1 MKRFKQII
9 RPDALAFVLFAGL
22 VWLVMTITG
31 TTSTKSCSVNVVAES
46 SLVEGYYLLD
56 TLVPLMIDVES
67 SGINAL
73 RLGQFE
79 DVLVV
84 VEKELFFVDKSGQL
98 TIRSEDIK
106 ALLSQEYG
114 NEYSF
119 TITTSSVIFPSEQL
133 SSVSVPVVIKGI
145 RNATLPSGMRWSEA
159 LRIEPDTVVLTGP
172 IARLQRT
179 QVFVTIPEV
188 IWEGRMAISLPLDPL
203 EKGLELSVNS
213 VDVIGTSEYWV
224 EKEFIYQRRIGQRVY
239 EVKLWF
245 SGPFSILKNSELID
259 LCELTFKDFDT
270 FEMAQVTIRNKGVEL
285 LSITPH
291 KLEKPLQ

>member
-31 TTSTKSCSVNVVAES
+31 TTSTKSCGINVVAES

-56 TLVPLMIDVES
+56 TIVPLMIDVES

-73 RLGQFE
+73 RLGQFD

-98 TIRSEDIK
+98 SIRSEDIK

-119 TITTSSVIFPSEQL
+119 TITTSSVMFPSEQL
-133 SSVSVPVVIKGI
+133 SSVSVPVVLKGI

>member
-1 MKRFKQII
+1 MKRFKHII
-9 RPDALAFVLFAGL
+9 RPDAFAFVLFAGL

-31 TTSTKSCSVNVVAES
+31 TTSTKSCSVNIVAES

-56 TLVPLMIDVES
+56 TIVPLMIEVES

-79 DVLVV
+79 EVLVV
-84 VEKELFFVDKSGQL
+84 VEKESFYVDKSGQMSVS
-98 TIRSEDIK
+98 SEDVR
-106 ALLSQEYG
+106 ALLNQEYG

-119 TITTSSVIFPSEQL
+119 TIGTTSVMFPSERL
-133 SSVSVPVVIKGI
+133 SSVSVPVVLKGF
-145 RNATLPSGMRWSEA
+145 RNVTLPSGMRWSEA

-172 IARLQRT
+172 IARMQRT

-188 IWEGRMAISLPLDPL
+188 VWEGSMAISLPLDEL

-245 SGPFSILKNSELID
+245 SGPFSLIKNSELID
-259 LCELTFKDFDT
+259 LCELTFKDFDK
-270 FEMAQVTIRNKGVEL
+270 FELAHVTVINEGVEL

-291 KLEKPLQ
+291 KLEKTIQ

>member
-31 TTSTKSCSVNVVAES
+31 TTSTKSCGINVVAES

-56 TLVPLMIDVES
+56 TIVPLMIDVES

-119 TITTSSVIFPSEQL
+119 TITTSSVMFPSEQL
-133 SSVSVPVVIKGI
+133 SSVSVPVVLKGI

>member
-31 TTSTKSCSVNVVAES
+31 TTSTKSCSINVVAES
-46 SLVEGYYLLD
+46 ALVEGYYLLD
-56 TLVPLMIDVES
+56 TIVPLMIDVES

-98 TIRSEDIK
+98 SIRSEDIK
-106 ALLSQEYG
+106 ASLSQEYG

-119 TITTSSVIFPSEQL
+119 TITTSRVMFPSEKL
-133 SSVSVPVVIKGI
+133 SSVNVPVVLKGI
-145 RNATLPSGMRWSEA
+145 RNATLPNGMRWSEA

-172 IARLQRT
+172 IARMQRT
-179 QVFVTIPEV
+179 QVFVTLPEV
-188 IWEGRMAISLPLDPL
+188 IWEGSMAISLPLDQL

-239 EVKLWF
+239 EVKLWL

-259 LCELTFKDFDT
+259 LCELTFQDFDT
-270 FEMAQVTIRNKGVEL
+270 FEMDQVTIRSKDVEL

>member
-31 TTSTKSCSVNVVAES
+31 TTSTKNCSINIVAES
-46 SLVEGYYLLD
+46 ALVEGYYLLD
-56 TLVPLMIDVES
+56 TIVPLMIDVES

-79 DVLVV
+79 DALVV

-98 TIRSEDIK
+98 SIRSEDIK
-106 ALLSQEYG
+106 ASLSQEYG

-119 TITTSSVIFPSEQL
+119 TITTSRVMFPSEKL
-133 SSVSVPVVIKGI
+133 SSVNVPVVLKGI
-145 RNATLPSGMRWSEA
+145 RNATLPNGMRWSEA

-172 IARLQRT
+172 IARMQRT
-179 QVFVTIPEV
+179 QVFVTLPEV
-188 IWEGRMAISLPLDPL
+188 IWEGSMAISLPLDQL

-239 EVKLWF
+239 EVKLWL

-259 LCELTFKDFDT
+259 LCELTFQDFDT
-270 FEMAQVTIRNKGVEL
+270 FEMAQVTIRNKDVEL

>member
-31 TTSTKSCSVNVVAES
+31 TTSTKSCGINVVAES

-56 TLVPLMIDVES
+56 TIVPLMIDVES